1 VASYVDLE
9 IGLHRR
15 DGETWT
21 VELQCTR
28 PDEDVDVRLVRDGP
42 RFDLDDLRRSAT
54 DDLAYGRLLTES
66 LFAVP
71 DVRQLFATARVAA
84 ESWELPLRMRLF
96 IGPSAPELHDVRWE
110 TLRDPGNGASL
121 LTNES
126 VLFSRY
132 LSSLDWRPA
141 GVRPKAGLRALV
153 VIANPSDLASYRP
166 NGRELAPIP
175 VDAELTMI
183 RAALDPVGP
192 TVLASS
198 GSATLDGLVD
208 ALRDGY
214 DVVVLMCHGYLVHR
228 EPQLLLE
235 TATGTA
241 ARVPGSALVE
251 RLRDLPR
258 MPRLVVLASCQSAG
272 AGEGLPGGGD
282 DGTLAALG
290 PRLAEVGVPA
300 VVAMQGSISMRT
312 MDRFVPTLFRE
323 LRRDGQIDRA
333 MAVARGAVRQ
343 RPDWWMPV
351 LFMRLKSGRIWYS
364 PGFAA
369 DTFDQWP
376 ALFADIRQG
385 RCTPV
390 LGPGLSDALLGT
402 RQEIAWRWASAY
414 HFPLDPH
421 DRHDLAH
428 VAQYLAIRLNYR
440 FPRESLVEHLRTE
453 LIERY
458 QLPGELQDA
467 SLDELVKAAGE
478 RRRMADPAEP
488 HVALAGLP
496 FPLYVTADP
505 SDLLVPALVIQ
516 GKQPSVELCRWSEEV
531 EWPQSVYDLM
541 PDYRPDVRHPL
552 VYHLLGHL
560 RHPDTVALTLDDY
573 QDFLI
578 GVTSNRELIPAVV
591 RRALSDTALLFLGFR
606 MDQQDF
612 RVLFRSIMRQEGRS
626 RRTRYS
632 HVAVQID
639 PEESSTLEP
648 ERARRYMEKYFGG
661 ADISIYWGSVESF
674 VRDLQRGLEPQLR

>member
-192 TVLASS
+192 TVLAS

-282 DGTLAALG
+282 DGALAALG

-385 RCTPV
+385 RCTPI
-390 LGPGLSDALLGT
+390 LGPGLTDFLLGT
-402 RQEIAWRWASAY
+402 RQEIAWRWASQY
-414 HFPLDPH
+414 HFPLAPH
-421 DRHDLAH
+421 ARHDLAH
-428 VAQYLAIRLNYR
+428 VAQYLAISLNYR
-440 FPRESLVEHLRTE
+440 FPRDSLREHLRAE
-453 LIERY
+453 LFDRY
-458 QLPGELQDA
+458 HLSEELTGA
-467 SLDELVKAAGE
+467 SLDEAAAE
-478 RRRMADPAEP
+478 QRRAVGSPEP
-488 HVALAGLP
+488 HAALAAMP

-505 SDLLVPALVIQ
+505 VDLLPSALVLQ
-516 GKQPSVELCRWSEEV
+516 GKQPQVELCRWSEDV
-531 EWPQSVYDLM
+531 EWPRSVYEFM

-552 VYHLLGHL
+552 VYHLFGNL
-560 RHPDTVALTLDDY
+560 RYSDTVALTLDDY
-573 QDFLI
+573 EDFLI
-578 GVTSNRELIPAVV
+578 GVTSNRDLIPAVV

-606 MDQQDF
+606 LDQGDF

-626 RRTRYS
+626 RRRRYS

-639 PEESSTLEP
+639 PEESTTLEP
-648 ERARRYMEKYFGG
+648 ERARRYMQQYFGG
-661 ADISIYWGSVESF
+661 ADISIYWGSADSF
-674 VRDLQRGLEPQLR
+674 LRELQRGWEQQLR